1 MNLADS
7 HKNDIYRF
15 LGLIQK
21 AGKLAS
27 GDETVF
33 NTITAFEAQLVIIA
47 EDASELT
54 RKKFSDKTSFYEVEK
69 VFFGEKELLG
79 RAIGKKAR
87 AVLAGKEEGFAEARK
102 KKLELL

>member
-1 MNLADS
+1 MESVTSN
-7 HKNDIYRF
+7 KNDIYRF

-33 NTITAFEAQLVIIA
+33 NTITTLEARLVIIA

-54 RKKFSDKTSFYEVEK
+54 KKEIY
-69 VFFGEKELLG
+69 
-79 RAIGKKAR
+79 
-87 AVLAGKEEGFAEARK
+87 
-102 KKLELL
+102 